1 MGRPIGA
8 AGETKIRYIIKN
20 GTAWSVPLK
29 SWTDNKELE
38 ERRTKVPYQ
47 TKSGTLFG

>member
-1 MGRPIGA
+1 
-8 AGETKIRYIIKN
+8 
-20 GTAWSVPLK
+20 WSVPLK

-47 TKSGTLFG
+47 TKSGTLFGRDEIDAAPQNLHTPIRS

>member
-1 MGRPIGA
+1 MRRGKKPNQEA
-8 AGETKIRYIIKN
+8 QWLV
-20 GTAWSVPLK
+20 WSVPLK